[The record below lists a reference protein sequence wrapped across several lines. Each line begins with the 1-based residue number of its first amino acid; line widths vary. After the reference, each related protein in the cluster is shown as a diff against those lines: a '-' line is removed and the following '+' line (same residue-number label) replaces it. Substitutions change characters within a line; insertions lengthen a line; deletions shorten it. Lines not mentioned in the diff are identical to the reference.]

1 MANRLTQIAEEVL
14 ETGASP
20 NARITQ
26 VSLEVL
32 ETGTHPK
39 ARFTQV
45 SEEVLIRWRLV
56 AASQP
61 IIFVAT

>member
-26 VSLEVL
+26 VAQEP
-32 ETGTHPK
+32 G
-39 ARFTQV
+39 A
-45 SEEVLIRWRLV
+45 
-56 AASQP
+56 
-61 IIFVAT
+61 